1 MATANQYSP
10 FGVPSAGITPD
21 NPLAPEYLALER
33 QKKIADLLMQ
43 KGQQLPE
50 GQMVSGYYVAPSL
63 TQQLNPLLNAYMG
76 GNMAEQTE
84 QKTAKLGQLLRGQ
97 GIEEINTFS
106 DLMQKDPIAAY
117 KYAAKSTN
125 PQLQKLGFEKML
137 PQDIKLGAEETYT
150 RLNPNGTTEVLAKGQ
165 GKAHVVGNSLIVDG
179 KEVYKG
185 REKPVQIDTGTAIQ
199 FIEPESGK
207 VIFSTPKQ
215 HVFAPHAPQLIETAE
230 GYVQF
235 NPNSG
240 AVIPVKSPT
249 GEPLMG
255 NKGLTESQ
263 GNATAYGMRMV
274 DSNRI
279 VNDLA
284 KKGVNTPAVA
294 TGLSNVP
301 VIGGAL
307 GSAVNMLPSSLGGQ
321 SPEEQS
327 LLQAKRNFI
336 TAVLRK
342 ESGAA
347 ISPGEFKTEEQK
359 YFPQLGDSPQ
369 VIKQKADAR
378 ELAIKAMK
386 IQAGPGARNIVE
398 QPQKSKVDPKLLEFM
413 TPEQRALFEGK

>member
-1 MATANQYSP
+1 MATANP
-10 FGVPSAGITPD
+10 FSLPSVGAD

-97 GIEEINTFS
+97 GVEEINTFS
-106 DLMQKDPIAAY
+106 DLMQKDPMAAY
-117 KYAAKSTN
+117 KYAAQSTN

-199 FIEPESGK
+199 FVDPETK
-207 VIFSTPKQ
+207 QVVFSTPKQ

-347 ISPGEFKTEEQK
+347 ISAGEFKTEEQK

-398 QPQKSKVDPKLLEFM
+398 QPQKLKVDPKLLEFM

>member
-1 MATANQYSP
+1 MATANP
-10 FGVPSAGITPD
+10 FSLPTIGAD

-50 GQMVSGYYVAPSL
+50 GQMVSGHYVAPSF

-76 GNMAEQTE
+76 GNMAQQNEA
-84 QKTAKLGQLLRGQ
+84 KTAKLGQLLRGQ
-97 GIEEINTFS
+97 GVEEINTFS
-106 DLMQKDPIAAY
+106 DLMQKDPMAAY
-117 KYAAKSTN
+117 KYAAQSTN

-215 HVFAPHAPQLIETAE
+215 HVFAPHASQLIETAE

-347 ISPGEFKTEEQK
+347 ISPSEFKTEEQK

-386 IQAGPGARNIVE
+386 IQAGPGARSIVE
-398 QPQKSKVDPKLLEFM
+398 QPKKSKVDPKLLEFM